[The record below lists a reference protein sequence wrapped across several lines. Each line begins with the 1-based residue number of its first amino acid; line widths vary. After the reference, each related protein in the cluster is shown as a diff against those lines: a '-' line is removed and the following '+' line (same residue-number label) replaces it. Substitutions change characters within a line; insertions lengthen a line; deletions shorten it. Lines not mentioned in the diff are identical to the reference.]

1 MRSLLYRLHHLRR
14 KYKEKMT
21 SSLQA
26 MRDLLAEDQR
36 YKLDAYQFIRE
47 SLQYAHEHMIGELAE
62 DESGEKTGH
71 DTLPVSSFVKHA
83 VCMASSNTVT

>member
-1 MRSLLYRLHHLRR
+1 
-14 KYKEKMT
+14 MT

-62 DESGEKTGH
+62 DESGEKLVR
-71 DTLPVSSFVKHA
+71 DMLLASNFVKHA
-83 VCMASSNTVT
+83 VFMASSNTVT